1 MCLVGGAFLDERGDG
16 GGGVLFQS
24 GDGVG
29 VDVQGHGYGGV
40 VEAFADDFG
49 MYASLQ
55 GQGCMGM
62 TQVVQADPR
71 QADAPEVAVEQ
82 APDVLRV
89 ERGAVLA
96 GEDQVGGGPVQEGPA
111 ASPSV
116 AWILRWARS
125 AAMVWR
131 SRASWRRPRV
141 VLGWEIWG
149 WLATTITVWRT
160 ASQPASRSRSAQRTP
175 RTSPRRIPVRAASR
189 QAAYSRSPST
199 LSKNRRTSSAVQV
212 CSSVVAV

>member
-1 MCLVGGAFLDERGDG
+1 VCLVGGAFLDERGDG

-40 VEAFADDFG
+40 AEAFADDFG

-96 GEDQVGGGPVQEGPA
+96 GEDQVGGGPGGARRRVARSPGFCGGPA
-111 ASPSV
+111 AQ
-116 AWILRWARS
+116 RWFGGRG
-125 AAMVWR
+125 
-131 SRASWRRPRV
+131 RAGGGRGV

-160 ASQPASRSRSAQRTP
+160 ASQPASRSRSAQRIP